1 MARTT
6 ISRTTLPAAG
16 LNLTD
21 ATFSTLATG
30 AGNGIEVP
38 FRLGDVLVLKND
50 TGGAAVFTVKVK
62 QPADFVAQS
71 ITVPDKTF
79 SVANN
84 KTYMIPLATVFK
96 QTDSDLYVDCDVAG
110 KVLQL
115 AVSG

>member
-6 ISRTTLPAAG
+6 IARTTLPVGG

-38 FRLGDVLVLKND
+38 FRPGDVLILKND
-50 TGGAAVFTVKVK
+50 TGGASVFTVKVR
-62 QPADFVAQS
+62 QPQS
-71 ITVPDKTF
+71 YSDLSLTVPDKTF
-79 SVANN
+79 SVADA
-84 KTYMIPLATVFK
+84 KTHVIPLATVFK
-96 QTDSDLYVDCDVAG
+96 QTDGDLYVDCDVAG